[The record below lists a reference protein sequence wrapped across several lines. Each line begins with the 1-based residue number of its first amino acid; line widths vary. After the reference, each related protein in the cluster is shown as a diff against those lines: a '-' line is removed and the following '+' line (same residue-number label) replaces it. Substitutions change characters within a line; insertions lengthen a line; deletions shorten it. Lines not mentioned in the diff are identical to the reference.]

1 MKTFEELSQRR
12 RNYVAA
18 AQDNGF
24 EDGLRNLLADLYP
37 DNAHFIYELLQN
49 AEDAG
54 ASEVTFELQLDGLK
68 VEHDGK
74 RLFDLRDIASITG
87 IGQSTKPDDET
98 KIGKFGVGF
107 KAVFAY
113 TQTPVIHSGEYSF
126 AIQNLFMPVR
136 IPADVRPGKTTFW
149 FPFDRPDKPAEI
161 AFKEVETALRDIAS
175 STLLFLNSIQMIG
188 CFLHGGDERLL
199 QRRQLDDHIIE
210 IDSVNEEEGATFWYR
225 VTRDVAIDGKILP
238 IAAAF
243 ALESS
248 ATEKKSK
255 KRFKVRPIDGKVFIY
270 FPADNENSGLKFH
283 VHAPFASTVARDSI
297 REDPGNE
304 ELVKGIAALIADSLP
319 EMCEMGLMTD
329 GLLEALPNHNDE
341 LPERFEVVR
350 DRIVETFGHKPLT
363 PMVGGGYAPSE
374 LLIRAETPV
383 RTVLDVSDGQLLL
396 SLDGELEGEN
406 ILGWLPDRDGRA
418 GNLLDS
424 LYAQPFGRKEL
435 TEVFESISQTD
446 LDQRIQQALGHPA
459 SPRQAGALAIWHA
472 WIGRKSD
479 NWVREFYV
487 MLGGLGHKSRML
499 NDPLGQG
506 RRRYLAALRLAPLF
520 RVQGMAGVEHV
531 GSASA
536 YLPVA
541 PGLRRDGLL
550 VDHLAVFEG
559 SEDQSTLR
567 LFYDLAE
574 VKTWDA
580 AAQLDK
586 SLQSYTDQPAEITDK
601 HLGDLKSLTH
611 LIAEKKVSPI
621 AYQNHRIFVADGH
634 FGSKMWMSA
643 KGLYLDAPHAN
654 TGLGSLYESNE
665 YMALPINGSKPF
677 PLDSEYD
684 DSPLDVRSLAV
695 LLGAQD
701 DLKIERVSVRRNS
714 SFQWGWVDREN
725 KNMDDFDWDIPFL
738 NIITSVGDEVLLRE
752 LWRVVTTSPQ
762 MYADAVYR
770 AHGSA
775 RRYSMPSQLLVKL
788 QSKPWILD
796 RDGNLRLP
804 EDITEN
810 ELAEG
815 LDLPKNSHL
824 LERSGFA
831 RKAKA
836 NADRRQEQSV
846 VAKELGFDS
855 ADDIRRLAEIR
866 NINPH
871 KFKDLVEDL
880 EAALKLPEA
889 STSVPERRGRRAG
902 DAAADASLRQY
913 ERKVRSVYVQV
924 PGHLSNARGYLQ
936 TLYTNDD
943 RIMFCQVCNMPMPF
957 KLNGRFYFE
966 AVQFVSDSRHEL
978 HENRLA
984 LCPTCAAK
992 YRHARETTLDDLRDD
1007 LLTQEIGDQRSISVD
1022 VVLAGEAAKVRFVG
1036 KHAIDL
1042 QAALES
1048 TTSVLVE
1055 DGEGL

>member
-1 MKTFEELSQRR
+1 MTTFEDLSQLR
-12 RNYVAA
+12 RNYVVA

-68 VEHDGK
+68 VQHDGK

-113 TQTPVIHSGEYSF
+113 TQTPVIHSGDYSF

-149 FPFDRPDKPAEI
+149 FPFDRPDKPAKV
-161 AFKEVETALRDIAS
+161 AFKEVETALRDIAA

-210 IDSVNEEEGATFWYR
+210 IDSVNEGEGATFWYR
-225 VTRDVAIDGKILP
+225 VTRDVAIDGKNLP

-248 ATEKKSK
+248 ATEKKLK
-255 KRFKVRPIDGKVFIY
+255 KRFKVQPIDGKVFIY
-270 FPADNENSGLKFH
+270 FPAENENSGLKFH

-297 REDPGNE
+297 RDEPGNL
-304 ELVKGIAALIADSLP
+304 ELVEGLASLVADALPD
-319 EMCEMGLMTD
+319 MRQRGLNTD
-329 GLLEALPNHNDE
+329 GLLAALPNNDDDIPE
-341 LPERFEVVR
+341 LFELVR
-350 DRIVETFGHKPLT
+350 ERIVAAFGSEALT
-363 PMVGGGYAPSE
+363 PKAGGGHAPSE
-374 LLIRAETPV
+374 LLVRADAHV
-383 RTVLDVSDGQLLL
+383 RSVLDIADAQLLL
-396 SLDGELEGEN
+396 EIAGELEGETL
-406 ILGWLPDRDGRA
+406 LGWLPSRDGRA

-424 LYAQPFGRKEL
+424 LYVHSFGRTEL
-435 TEVFESISQTD
+435 AAALERIAEAVGQRK
-446 LDQRIQQALGHPA
+446 LDEDGVDSAVGSWEDA
-459 SPRQAGALAIWHA
+459 MGTWDV
-472 WIGRKSD
+472 WIRNKSD
-479 NWVREFYV
+479 TWLREFY
-487 MLGGLGHKSRML
+487 LLLEEFTHKSRL
-499 NDPLGQG
+499 PANPIDEDG
-506 RRRYLAALRLAPLF
+506 RRYLAAIRSAPLF
-520 RVQGMAGVEHV
+520 RVQSQQGVEHV
-531 GSASA
+531 GSTSA

-550 VDHLAVFEG
+550 VDHLAVFED
-559 SEDQSTLR
+559 SEDQSTMR
-567 LFYDLAE
+567 FFYDLAK

-586 SLQSYTDQPAEITDK
+586 SLQSYRHQRAEITDE
-601 HLGDLKSLTH
+601 HLADLKTLTH
-611 LIAEKKVSPI
+611 LIAEKNVSPT
-621 AYQNHRIFVADGH
+621 AYQNHRIFVADGP

-643 KGLYLDAPHAN
+643 KGLYLEAPYAN

-665 YMALPINGSKPF
+665 YMALPINGHKPF
-677 PLDSEYD
+677 PLDSEYN

-701 DLKIERVSVRRNS
+701 DLKIERVSVRRNP

-725 KNMDDFDWDIPFL
+725 KNMDDFDWDIPFF

-752 LWRVVTTSPQ
+752 LWRVVTTSPH

-815 LDLPKNSHL
+815 LDRPKNSHL

-855 ADDIRRLAEIR
+855 VDDIRRLAEIR

-889 STSVPERRGRRAG
+889 STSVPERRARRAG

-936 TLYTNDD
+936 TLYTNED

-957 KLNGRFYFE
+957 KLNGNFYFE

-992 YRHARETTLDDLRDD
+992 YRHARDTTLEDLRDD
-1007 LLTQEIGDQRSISVD
+1007 LLTQEIGVQGSISVD